1 MPYNTADIDLGLA
14 EFSTVVEM
22 RNLETS
28 PLLSPSSSSSHS
40 ASSDVESPPLLTV
53 AEERKVDNDVLPET
67 STTGRTIGWGSAYVL
82 VISRVIGSG
91 IFAMPGTIV
100 QNVGSPGLALVLW
113 VIGAL
118 VAWAGLA
125 IDMEYGCMLP
135 RSGGVKVYL
144 EYTYRKPRFLASTL
158 VAVQAVL
165 LGFTASNCIVF
176 AKYTLFAVGATPGD
190 FNTKLLA
197 VGLLT
202 WITIVHSC
210 FYRTGIWIQNMLGW
224 LKIGLVVFMILTGL
238 FVVIFRPDTSSRL
251 LEIPS
256 EAAWDELFRG
266 SNWEW
271 NNLSTAFFKVLYS
284 YAGLS
289 NINNVLNEVK
299 NPVKTIK
306 TVGPAALLTACV
318 MYVLINI
325 AYLAVVPLE
334 EVKQSRELI
343 AALFFE
349 RVFGAGFGNK
359 FLPLAIALSA
369 VGNVMVVTFAL
380 ARVNQ
385 EVARQGFLPFAGI
398 LASSKPFGSPMGGLI
413 VHYVPSVLVIVLPP
427 SSTVYSF
434 IADVE
439 GYAGQFFALAV
450 ASGLIYLRTRRP
462 DLYRPFKA
470 WIPAVW
476 LRILLCLSLITAP
489 LFPPKKGT
497 ADVNFFYATYALVG
511 LVIFVFGIAYCITI
525 TMASAAVQQPTGHS
539 TSFEPL
545 TTQVKSYVASQPEK
559 HHVQTKLNYYKDPG
573 DGSRPAPNIAGK
585 PETYD
590 RPSEPLDVTVHDI
603 RGEEDQY
610 TLDKNGFQIY
620 RHASVEKEFL
630 DDEQIKAQYY
640 PEVEQLLK
648 DATGASR
655 VFIFDHTI
663 RRQPKDQR
671 GETPTVNLRGPVNR
685 VHIDQSY
692 SAAKSRVP
700 HHLPDEADKLLKT
713 RYQIINVWR
722 PIKTIYK
729 DPLAVADAHS
739 VPDSDLVG
747 VDLIYPD
754 RRGETYTVRP
764 NPEHKWYYLYG
775 QTPEE
780 VVLIKCFDSK
790 LDGRARRVPH
800 TAFVNPETVDAPARE
815 SIEVRTLVFH
825 EDEPAE

>member
-176 AKYTLFAVGATPGD
+176 AKYTLFAAGATPGD

-251 LEIPS
+251 LEVPS
-256 EAAWDELFRG
+256 EAAWDELFTG

-450 ASGLIYLRTRRP
+450 ASGLIYLRARRP

-511 LVIFVFGIAYCITI
+511 LVIFVFGIAYWFVWTVALPRYRGYRLEEEADILSDGTTI
-525 TMASAAVQQPTGHS
+525 T
-539 TSFEPL
+539 
-545 TTQVKSYVASQPEK
+545 
-559 HHVQTKLNYYKDPG
+559 KLV
-573 DGSRPAPNIAGK
+573 R
-585 PETYD
+585 
-590 RPSEPLDVTVHDI
+590 
-603 RGEEDQY
+603 
-610 TLDKNGFQIY
+610 
-620 RHASVEKEFL
+620 KE
-630 DDEQIKAQYY
+630 I
-640 PEVEQLLK
+640 
-648 DATGASR
+648 
-655 VFIFDHTI
+655 
-663 RRQPKDQR
+663 
-671 GETPTVNLRGPVNR
+671 
-685 VHIDQSY
+685 
-692 SAAKSRVP
+692 
-700 HHLPDEADKLLKT
+700 
-713 RYQIINVWR
+713 
-722 PIKTIYK
+722 
-729 DPLAVADAHS
+729 
-739 VPDSDLVG
+739 
-747 VDLIYPD
+747 
-754 RRGETYTVRP
+754 
-764 NPEHKWYYLYG
+764 
-775 QTPEE
+775 
-780 VVLIKCFDSK
+780 
-790 LDGRARRVPH
+790 
-800 TAFVNPETVDAPARE
+800 
-815 SIEVRTLVFH
+815 
-825 EDEPAE
+825 